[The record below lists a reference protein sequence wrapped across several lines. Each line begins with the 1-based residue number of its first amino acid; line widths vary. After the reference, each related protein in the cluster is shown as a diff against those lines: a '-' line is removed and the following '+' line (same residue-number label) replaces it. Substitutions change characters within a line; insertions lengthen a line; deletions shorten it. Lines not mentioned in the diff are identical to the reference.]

1 MSVIC
6 VQFHILRRGQHLFTR
21 FACTGAY
28 GILSQKV
35 LIRLE
40 SPNVSDTCFLA
51 LSEARYWMLI
61 VMKQAEN
68 LWTSR
73 EVKE

>member
-51 LSEARYWMLI
+51 LSEARY
-61 VMKQAEN
+61 
-68 LWTSR
+68 
-73 EVKE
+73 